1 MRKIIFINDIS
12 FSFEFLME
20 DFVDNINPSLT
31 LAIVIE
37 RLEGSMNGAEWWR
50 FYHVIEQIIMSRGEK
65 AAEVIQIENRRTKE
79 MNRMKTDFI
88 RDIINSKLKNQ
99 YKEQL
104 NEIKPDIAKSIS
116 YKINNGKLKLF
127 NQNKQFSGLDV
138 KGVWC
143 KSLIYSNKEAKQDLD
158 IERITI
164 ENLLDGDSYRWVLYP
179 GDHIQN
185 HSVLGMHR
193 GPPRNMVQCRY
204 KDKFIVVS
212 EAPWRVYD
220 QIEMD
225 IFPSSI
231 QLTRNLYL

>member
-1 MRKIIFINDIS
+1 
-12 FSFEFLME
+12 ME

-143 KSLIYSNKEAKQDLD
+143 KSLIYSNKEAK
-158 IERITI
+158 
-164 ENLLDGDSYRWVLYP
+164 
-179 GDHIQN
+179 
-185 HSVLGMHR
+185 
-193 GPPRNMVQCRY
+193 
-204 KDKFIVVS
+204 
-212 EAPWRVYD
+212 
-220 QIEMD
+220 
-225 IFPSSI
+225 
-231 QLTRNLYL
+231 

>member
-1 MRKIIFINDIS
+1 
-12 FSFEFLME
+12 ME

-127 NQNKQFSGLDV
+127 N
-138 KGVWC
+138 
-143 KSLIYSNKEAKQDLD
+143 
-158 IERITI
+158 
-164 ENLLDGDSYRWVLYP
+164 
-179 GDHIQN
+179 
-185 HSVLGMHR
+185 
-193 GPPRNMVQCRY
+193 
-204 KDKFIVVS
+204 
-212 EAPWRVYD
+212 
-220 QIEMD
+220 
-225 IFPSSI
+225 
-231 QLTRNLYL
+231 